1 LLAKA
6 IELHEGDKGSLHVL
20 YAARAQHNTQRKNS
34 GSSGGESSQGMMNG
48 FASAG
53 YSLFAG
59 LSKYVD
65 MNNIMPHN
73 TTHNNNK

>member
-1 LLAKA
+1 MLAKA

-34 GSSGGESSQGMMNG
+34 GSGGESSQGVMNG

-65 MNNIMPHN
+65 MNIMPHN